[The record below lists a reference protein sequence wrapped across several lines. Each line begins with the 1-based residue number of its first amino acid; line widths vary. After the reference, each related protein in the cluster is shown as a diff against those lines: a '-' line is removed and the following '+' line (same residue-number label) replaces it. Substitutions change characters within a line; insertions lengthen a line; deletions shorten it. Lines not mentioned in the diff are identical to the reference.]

1 MKLAVFNHRK
11 DEAEFFTKFCKE
23 YDVEPVY
30 VSEAPSPQ
38 SIKKVKG
45 CDCAS
50 VITTRIDK
58 EVVDAFHEAGIRFIS
73 TRTIGFDHID
83 LARAK
88 ELGIGVGNVTYSPNS
103 VAEYAVM
110 LMLMANRRMK
120 TIMTRSMGQDYTL
133 ADVRGSEIR
142 KQTVG
147 VIGTGQIGRKV
158 IGNLSGFGCRIL
170 AYDKYRND
178 EVKQYAEY
186 VDLDTLYKEAD
197 IITLHVPG
205 NAENHYMIGEKE
217 LAVMKDGVTVINT
230 ARGTLIDTGAL
241 IAAIEFGKV
250 GAAALD
256 VVENETEIYYKDF
269 KYRPVLHHDMAIL
282 RSFPNV
288 IMTPH
293 TAFYTDMA
301 VSDMVEHSIL
311 SCLKF
316 VNNEENP
323 WRVI

>member
-1 MKLAVFNHRK
+1 MKLAVFNHRE
-11 DEAEFFTKFCKE
+11 DEAEFFTRFCKE
-23 YDVEPVY
+23 YQVEPVY

-38 SIKKVKG
+38 SIQKVAG

-58 EVVDAFHEAGIRFIS
+58 EVLDAFHEAGIRFIS
-73 TRTIGFDHID
+73 TRTIGYDHID
-83 LARAK
+83 LSRAK

-110 LMLMANRRMK
+110 LMLMANRKIK
-120 TIMTRSMGQDYTL
+120 TIMTRSMGQDYSL
-133 ADVRGSEIR
+133 AKVRGQEIR

-158 IGNLSGFGCRIL
+158 IQNLSGFGCRIL
-170 AYDKYRND
+170 AYDKYPND
-178 EVKQYAEY
+178 AAGEYAQYVE
-186 VDLDTLYKEAD
+186 LERLYREAD
-197 IITLHVPG
+197 VITLHVPG
-205 NAENHYMIGEKE
+205 NDANHHMIGKKE
-217 LAVMKDGVTVINT
+217 FSMMKDGVVLINT
-230 ARGTLIDTGAL
+230 ARGTLIDTKAL
-241 IAAIEFGKV
+241 IAAVECGKV

-256 VVENETEIYYKDF
+256 VVENETAIYYKDF
-269 KYRPVLHHDMAIL
+269 KYQPVAHHDMAVL
-282 RSFPNV
+282 NSFPNV

-323 WRVI
+323 WKVL